1 MDTIDVDGAAIAVEI
16 VGDGPVALVL
26 HGGLGVDHQ
35 MYRSLDRLGE
45 HLRLV
50 YVDHRGNGRSTGDA
64 TTATMQQWA
73 ADATEVARQVG
84 DGGPV
89 IVIGHSYGGFIAQE
103 MMLAHPDSVRA
114 AVLVTTTPG
123 QLGTGEEPAPD
134 GPPMPEEFAAM
145 FANMP
150 ETDEEYKAFQDRLA
164 PAYVHRLDPAVLR
177 EAMHG
182 TVFRA
187 DAMRRGF
194 EVLAG
199 WSAVDRLA
207 GVGVPVLLIAGR
219 HDAFCAW
226 PQSERI
232 ARKLADVETVVF
244 EHSGH
249 VPWLEEREGFFDAV
263 TGWLERRSLVPSTSD

>member
-1 MDTIDVDGAAIAVEI
+1 MSTITVDGANLHVEH
-16 VGDGPVALVL
+16 VGGGPVALVL

-50 YVDHRGNGRSTGDA
+50 YVDHRGNGRSTGDGS
-64 TTATMQQWA
+64 TATMQQWA
-73 ADATEVARQVG
+73 ADAAEVARQVAVG
-84 DGGPV
+84 EPV

-103 MMLAHPDSVRA
+103 MMISHPEVVRA
-114 AVLVTTTPG
+114 AILVATTPG
-123 QLGTGEEPAPD
+123 QLGTGEDPAPD

-145 FANMP
+145 FADMP
-150 ETDEEYKAFQDRLA
+150 ETDDQYAAFMERLA
-164 PAYVHRLDPAVLR
+164 PAYLHRADVEVLR
-177 EAMHG
+177 DAMAG

-187 DAMRRGF
+187 DVMRHGF

-199 WSAVDRLA
+199 WSSVDRLDS
-207 GVGVPVLLIAGR
+207 VEVPVLLLAAR

-232 ARKLADVETVVF
+232 ARRLPDADLVVF

-249 VPWLEEREGFFDAV
+249 IPWLEEPDAFFAAV
-263 TGWLERRSLVPSTSD
+263 TDWLRRRDLL